1 MPTIATF
8 TMTVISTVSFRVK
21 TGMVQSEHSKVT
33 TRSPQNEE
41 HRKERLLV
49 TLCHGT
55 CIILPH
61 FQNKDSMLFVLG
73 VQTAQNDCKQ
83 ILPLLC

>member
-1 MPTIATF
+1 MA
-8 TMTVISTVSFRVK
+8 
-21 TGMVQSEHSKVT
+21 QSEHSKVT
-33 TRSPQNEE
+33 TRSPQDEE

-55 CIILPH
+55 CIIVPH
-61 FQNKDSMLFVLG
+61 FQNKDCMLFVLG
-73 VQTAQNDCKQ
+73 VQIAQNDWKQ